1 VKQLE
6 DGYVRFVALRFFFL
20 CAKFCPFDA
29 GMSKLQ
35 QMIKWDFLGTRC
47 TLQAM
52 HVYRQYGVLVDN
64 KDAQHAESDWLA
76 VETVQKHV
84 YLHT

>member
-1 VKQLE
+1 
-6 DGYVRFVALRFFFL
+6 
-20 CAKFCPFDA
+20 
-29 GMSKLQ
+29 
-35 QMIKWDFLGTRC
+35 
-47 TLQAM
+47 M

>member
-1 VKQLE
+1 
-6 DGYVRFVALRFFFL
+6 
-20 CAKFCPFDA
+20 
-29 GMSKLQ
+29 
-35 QMIKWDFLGTRC
+35 MIKWDFFGTRC